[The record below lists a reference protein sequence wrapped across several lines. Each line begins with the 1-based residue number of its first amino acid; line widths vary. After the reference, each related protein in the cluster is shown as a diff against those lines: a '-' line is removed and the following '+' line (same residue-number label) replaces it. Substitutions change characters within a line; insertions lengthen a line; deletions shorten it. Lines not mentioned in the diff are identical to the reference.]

1 MVVVGQPASLDAMS
15 SNARRVVHVSDVE
28 GSFNRL
34 QTFVERAPGL
44 AFDDDGRIMVD
55 DDTIFVFGGDAVDRG
70 PWSRRVVR
78 TLIDVKERAPDRV
91 VLLGGNRDINKL
103 RLPRELAGALPRKAP
118 PEVHALLV
126 DNKPELLRWILS
138 HTMGAQPAFDFRREE
153 LRSEGV
159 AASDDDVVASFL
171 HDLLPPHGDQ
181 FRFLQLAQLGFRCGA
196 TLFVHGGFA
205 DEALGHVPGGPT
217 FDDVDGWLHALNRFY
232 ADQLARY
239 ARAPIVVDGEPDWLD
254 IVLYQAPKRGVGKNP
269 GSVVYGRF
277 GSDPWNNPRLPS
289 STSMQWLRRHGIR
302 RVVVG
307 HTPCGD
313 VPAVLRSD
321 EDLEIVIADNSRG
334 RIDEGVVVS
343 ISCGADD
350 DVGVLGIDAF
360 TCLDDD
366 TCHRVRFTLGRD
378 EATDIGRVTTD
389 GRLVKGFLDDG
400 RALLFRSDE
409 SFVMRQTAVPRA
421 ELGPLLP
428 PVDDS
433 GA

>member
-1 MVVVGQPASLDAMS
+1 MTSTV
-15 SNARRVVHVSDVE
+15 RRVVHISDVE

-44 AFDDDGRIMVD
+44 AFDGDGHIMVD
-55 DDTIFVFGGDAVDRG
+55 DDTTFVFGGDAVDRG

-78 TLIDVKERAPDRV
+78 TLIDAKERAPDRV

-118 PEVHALLV
+118 PEVHALLQ
-126 DNKPELLRWILS
+126 DQKPELLRWILS
-138 HTMGAQPAFDFRREE
+138 HTMGAQPAFECRRTE
-153 LRSEGV
+153 LQAEGV
-159 AASDDDVVASFL
+159 SASDDDVVASFL
-171 HDLLPPHGDQ
+171 RDLLPPDGDH

-217 FDDVDGWLHALNRFY
+217 FDDVDGWLHGLNRFY
-232 ADQLARY
+232 SEQIARY
-239 ARAPIVVDGEPDWLD
+239 ARSPLFTAGEPDWMD
-254 IVLYQAPKRGVGKNP
+254 IVLYQAPKRGTGKNP
-269 GSVVYGRF
+269 ESVVYGRF

-289 STSMQWLRRHGIR
+289 SSSMRWLRQHGIR

-313 VPAVLRSD
+313 VPAVLRS
-321 EDLEIVIADNSRG
+321 EQDLEIVIADNSRG
-334 RIDEGVVVS
+334 RVDEGVVVS
-343 ISCGADD
+343 IQCAGDD
-350 DVGVLGIDAF
+350 DAGVLGIDAV

-366 TCHRVRFTLGRD
+366 TRHRVCFTLGRD
-378 EATDIGRVTTD
+378 EVTDIGRVTTD
-389 GRLVKGFLDDG
+389 GRLVKGFLADG

-409 SFVMRQTAVPRA
+409 SFVMRQTAVPRD